1 MDRRVLVSANSLK
14 RIPISTSQVLGPLF
28 VQRRPRSSASS
39 ASLDT
44 TKVKHGNPPPTPAQN
59 IVPPL
64 SVMPTRVL
72 LRTLMVTYILSSPR
86 IVKFS
91 IPIMHRISHSKS
103 WLLNPDRNPLL
114 HSIVR
119 KSFYDH
125 FCAGENEK
133 EVKTTIATI
142 KKMGFE
148 GVILGYAKETI
159 VEKGV
164 SESEE
169 KEVGSAKT
177 TAREKVVQEW
187 TEGTL
192 LTLRML
198 GPGDFL
204 AVK

>member
-1 MDRRVLVSANSLK
+1 
-14 RIPISTSQVLGPLF
+14 
-28 VQRRPRSSASS
+28 
-39 ASLDT
+39 
-44 TKVKHGNPPPTPAQN
+44 
-59 IVPPL
+59 
-64 SVMPTRVL
+64 
-72 LRTLMVTYILSSPR
+72 MVTYILSSPR

-159 VEKGV
+159 VEIGV